1 MVICFSCAATG
12 PTSPAPIAPAS
23 ASAIV
28 QRALISIPPFAFSA
42 FCLLGFSGRRRR
54 PHVGEAIFWKKLSFW
69 NIHCQVGGHCQA
81 HERRPARACAARRT
95 NRPFVPC
102 TLDLVAGIKELFK
115 VGAPIRHRSFMST
128 RPSYAAGDCLPR
140 QSACSS
146 SLMLLLVA
154 QQSSLLV
161 PYLEAVPVGYVMSS
175 APAGRRPH
183 VVLPLPGNSIL

>member
-69 NIHCQVGGHCQA
+69 NIHCQVGGHCPA
-81 HERRPARACAARRT
+81 HERPSCPSMRRAPYESSLRTVHARFGGGDQGAFQSRSADPTSVVYEYTTELRR
-95 NRPFVPC
+95 
-102 TLDLVAGIKELFK
+102 
-115 VGAPIRHRSFMST
+115 
-128 RPSYAAGDCLPR
+128 GDCLPR
-140 QSACSS
+140 QSA
-146 SLMLLLVA
+146 SLTFAYATPRCAAIVVA
-154 QQSSLLV
+154 
-161 PYLEAVPVGYVMSS
+161 
-175 APAGRRPH
+175 R
-183 VVLPLPGNSIL
+183 SISGSRADR